1 MNKVDLRNG
10 LDYCRNYMISQLT
23 QYVLEHGEEMC
34 DYYRNEHG
42 IDDDEVLK
50 LINLADCGCYFS
62 LPQKFQAENDEDDY
76 EHYAF
81 WTLYVVKEDDDEI
94 RLKYYCFYNNGFDF
108 DEAQPSS
115 QFIIESFV
123 PEICFGNIYK
133 PVLTNVNKFTFT
145 RN

>member
-1 MNKVDLRNG
+1 MNKEDLRNG

-23 QYVLEHGEEMC
+23 QYVLEHGEDMC
-34 DYYRNEHG
+34 DHYRNEHG
-42 IDDDEVLK
+42 LDENEVLK
-50 LINLADCGCYFS
+50 LIDLADCGCYFS

-108 DEAQPSS
+108 DEVLSEPDHDYAEDLSLAKL
-115 QFIIESFV
+115 EY
-123 PEICFGNIYK
+123 IYSA
-133 PVLTNVNKFTFT
+133 VFTIPY
-145 RN
+145 

>member
-50 LINLADCGCYFS
+50 LIDLADCGCYFS
-62 LPQKFQAENDEDDY
+62 LPQKFQAENNEDDY
-76 EHYAF
+76 EHSAF
-81 WTLYVVKEDDDEI
+81 WTLYVIRESDGEI
-94 RLKYYCFYNNGFDF
+94 NLMYYRFYNYGFDF
-108 DEAQPSS
+108 DNELSEPDHDYAASLPISALEYIYEA
-115 QFIIESFV
+115 
-123 PEICFGNIYK
+123 
-133 PVLTNVNKFTFT
+133 VLSIPD
-145 RN
+145 